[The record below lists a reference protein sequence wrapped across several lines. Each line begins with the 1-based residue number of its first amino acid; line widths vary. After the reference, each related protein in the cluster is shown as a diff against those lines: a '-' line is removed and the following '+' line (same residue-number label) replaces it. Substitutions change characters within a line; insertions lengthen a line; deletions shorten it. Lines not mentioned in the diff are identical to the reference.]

1 MGRNAKLQA
10 RKQAAEAGEGNSRS
24 GGVKKKLKA
33 KALAP
38 RPPPPADGV
47 ADAAAAAGGVTTV
60 AAAAASVPP
69 AGGLYVAGDVILLVG
84 EGDLSFA
91 CALLRRLGASA
102 YLIATVFDSKKAL
115 RQKYPAAA
123 GNARRLLS
131 AGMQVIY
138 EVDCRELHER
148 TEFIGAFTKIVFN
161 FPHLGG
167 DAEEAGVEEH
177 RALLGAFLAS
187 AGRCLEPLPAAEV
200 HITLKSGEPY
210 ASWRVEQ
217 LAKQASGAEGDASPL
232 LRCDRQVP
240 FEASKYRGYSHRR
253 TRGDAYAQA
262 RGLGEENVVS
272 GARTYVFRP
281 SREAKCAQALSGAG
295 GPPEEVAL

>member
-47 ADAAAAAGGVTTV
+47 AAADAGGVTSVAAAAATGDD
-60 AAAAASVPP
+60 AAASVPP

-102 YLIATVFDSKKAL
+102 YLIATVFDSEKAL

-167 DAEEAGVEEH
+167 DVEEAGVEEH

-281 SREAKCAQALSGAG
+281 SREALSGAR
-295 GPPEEVAL
+295 GPPEEEAL